1 MKLKFFKINFNEN
14 INMQFSGNRLIFIC
28 FVVFSCIAR
37 KEKIVFCCFCIAYSM
52 SMNGRVYLHLFFFL
66 FLICKEIRKEIK

>member
-14 INMQFSGNRLIFIC
+14 INMQFCGNRLIFIC

-37 KEKIVFCCFCIAYSM
+37 EEKIVFVVF
-52 SMNGRVYLHLFFFL
+52 VLHTQ
-66 FLICKEIRKEIK
+66 